1 MTRSDAGLAV
11 GASVSAIC
19 VVASSPGGP
28 LPWLMPLAL
37 VPYFLQAGRASSLA
51 RAAASFFVAGMWSVP
66 IASALFFRAPVVGV
80 LLAAVPATLLA
91 ACLFAAASVPLHGWK
106 QLLSFGALWASS
118 AEILRCC
125 SAELPGWALSAGIA
139 LAFPVSWPV
148 IALGGWPLL
157 DLLLLSLAALAWGGV
172 VGRMSPR
179 ALVVAVGATL
189 VVAWLSSYANHRV
202 SAHGTLRVGVVQGD
216 IPWTTLRTVGI
227 SPRSR
232 AVVRERILRLTRRA
246 IEMRADV
253 VVWPENGT
261 GTPVGQIRADAT
273 VIAEASRRTG
283 SVIVAPGDELGPDG
297 AHAVAWI
304 FDGDELNVVRKA
316 SAVPGVEAGESDE
329 GATVFDAEDATL
341 ALLLC
346 YDSVIHGNVARAVES
361 GAEILVA
368 PSDNASFS
376 ATPLSAWQ
384 IGASLVLAVE
394 HGRPL
399 VVVMNR
405 GPTTLVNPIAG
416 EVESLAPV
424 GVSAS
429 AAVAVPR
436 ARGGTLASRG
446 GTVAALL
453 GALVLAAVLLHSA
466 GAAWKSRRVR
476 VEKAEAMRLLA
487 SGLRLLATA
496 CLALATGGFVRVIAA
511 AAVERRLPLGDGSDP
526 DPEIRSAVA
535 RSGRD
540 FEQST
545 PNGCGP
551 AALAW
556 VLFSLGDTVFE
567 EQLREGEHRHSL
579 AALSDIAARRG
590 FVAHAFQGRA
600 ADLSDSPHIGYV
612 LHTEGEHFLGAFRG
626 KDGDIVVFDPADGGV
641 RVLTEQQ
648 LSTSWSGYA
657 LELVLPPV
665 AWGI

>member
-1 MTRSDAGLAV
+1 VTRSDAGLAV

-66 IASALFFRAPVVGV
+66 IASALFFRAPGVGV

-91 ACLFAAASVPLHGWK
+91 TCLFAAASVPLHGWK

-139 LAFPVSWPV
+139 LAFPASWPV

-157 DLLLLSLAALAWGGV
+157 DLLLLSLAALAWGGAT
-172 VGRMSPR
+172 GRMSPR
-179 ALVVAVGATL
+179 ALVVAVGAAL
-189 VVAWLSSYANHRV
+189 VVAWLSSYANDRV

-283 SVIVAPGDELGPDG
+283 SVIVAPGDELGPEG
-297 AHAVAWI
+297 SHAVAWI
-304 FDGDELNVVRKA
+304 FDGDELDVVRKA
-316 SAVPGVEAGESDE
+316 SAVPGVEAGESGE
-329 GATVFDAEDATL
+329 GASVFDAEDATL

-361 GAEILVA
+361 GAEILLA

-399 VVVMNR
+399 VIVMNR
-405 GPTTLVNPIAG
+405 GPTMLVDPIAG
-416 EVESLAPV
+416 AVQSLAPS
-424 GVSAS
+424 GVSA
-429 AAVAVPR
+429 AAVAAVPR
-436 ARGGTLASRG
+436 ARGETLASRG
-446 GTVAALL
+446 GTLASVL
-453 GALVLAAVLLHSA
+453 GALVLGAVLLR
-466 GAAWKSRRVR
+466 AAAAEHPTRRAR
-476 VEKAEAMRLLA
+476 FGKAEAKRVLGELLLLA
-487 SGLRLLATA
+487 ATA
-496 CLALATGGFVRVIAA
+496 CLALAIGGLVRVVGA
-511 AAVERRLPLGDGSDP
+511 AAVERDLPLGDGRDP
-526 DPEIRSAVA
+526 DPEMLSAAA

-556 VLFSLGDTVFE
+556 VLFSLGDSVFE
-567 EQLREGEHRHSL
+567 ERVRVGAHRHSL
-579 AALSDIAARRG
+579 AELLDLATQRG
-590 FVAHAFQGRA
+590 FIARAFQARS
-600 ADLSDSPHIGYV
+600 ADLSHARQTGYV
-612 LHTEGEHFLGAFRG
+612 LHAEGEHFLGAFVRE
-626 KDGDIVVFDPADGGV
+626 DGRIAVFDPADGSV
-641 RVLTEQQ
+641 RVLTQEQ
-648 LSTSWSGYA
+648 LAGSWSGYG
-657 LELVLPPV
+657 LEIVLPRV
-665 AWGI
+665 ASGF